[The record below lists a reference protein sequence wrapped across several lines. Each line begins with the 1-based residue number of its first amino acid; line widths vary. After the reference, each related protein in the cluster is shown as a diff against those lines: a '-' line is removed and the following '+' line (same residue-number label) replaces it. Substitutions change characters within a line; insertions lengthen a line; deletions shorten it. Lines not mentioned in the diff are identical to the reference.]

1 MMTTTK
7 ELGERRIIE
16 LILSNIEKYP
26 NMPVPFGDDVAAVPL
41 DGDRLTVLKTDMLVG
56 SLDVPPGMSL
66 YQVARK
72 AAVMNISDL
81 ASKGVQPTALLVSL
95 GLPSDY
101 TKENVEDLAK
111 GLNTG
116 CREYGAYL
124 IGGDTSEAPDLIVAC
139 MVYGTTQTR
148 TLIPRSGARPGDILA
163 VTGLFG
169 KTAAG
174 LKMLLEG
181 LEVPPSLREKLIE
194 PVYMPKAHLKEG
206 LALAES
212 GVATASID
220 SSDGLAVSLHELRKM
235 SGVGFEVSTLPVAE
249 EAKAFAELHGLDVCD
264 LVLYGGEE
272 YELVVT
278 VRAEEWSRTV
288 EALRKAG
295 GALMRIGVATSDP
308 HIVLRKDNAVT
319 EIPYRGWEHFKSR
332 P

>member
-1 MMTTTK
+1 VETTK
-7 ELGERRIIE
+7 DLGERRIIE
-16 LILSNIEKYP
+16 LILSKIDKYP
-26 NMPVPFGDDVAAVPL
+26 NTPVPFGDDVAAVPL

-66 YQVARK
+66 FQVARK
-72 AAVMNISDL
+72 AAVMNISDF

-95 GLPSDY
+95 GLPRDY
-101 TKENVEDLAK
+101 TRKDVEDLAK

-124 IGGDTSEAPDLIVAC
+124 IGGDTSEAPDLIIAC
-139 MVYGTTQTR
+139 MVYGTAQAKAF
-148 TLIPRSGARPGDILA
+148 IPRSGARPGDVLA
-163 VTGLFG
+163 VTGSFG

-181 LEVPPSLREKLIE
+181 LDVPPALRERLVE
-194 PVYMPKAHLKEG
+194 SVYMPKARLKEG
-206 LALAES
+206 LAIAES
-212 GVATASID
+212 GAATSSID

-235 SGVGFEVSTLPVAE
+235 SGRGFEVSALPVAE
-249 EAKAFAELHGLDVCD
+249 EARAFAELHD
-264 LVLYGGEE
+264 LKVQDLALYGGEE

-278 VRAEEWSRTV
+278 VRPRGWEKVVDAVQR
-288 EALRKAG
+288 AG
-295 GALMRIGVATSDP
+295 GMLMRIGVATSDP
-308 HIVLRKDNAVT
+308 QIVLKEEDEVA